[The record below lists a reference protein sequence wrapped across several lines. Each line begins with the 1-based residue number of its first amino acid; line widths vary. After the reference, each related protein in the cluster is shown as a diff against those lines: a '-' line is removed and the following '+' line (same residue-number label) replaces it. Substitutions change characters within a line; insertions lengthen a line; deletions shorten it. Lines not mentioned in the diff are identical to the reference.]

1 LKSLTEYRTRR
12 TDAKQF
18 IVAATEISRTVCDQ
32 TLAGPQIAE
41 VEPWSS
47 SGHPDLREQAW
58 RAEGEDPA
66 GISSLYAITVMRT
79 VNLRRQS

>member
-1 LKSLTEYRTRR
+1 MQSNSSSPQQRSHGLCAIKHS
-12 TDAKQF
+12 
-18 IVAATEISRTVCDQ
+18 
-32 TLAGPQIAE
+32 GPQIAE